1 LEKARNFISRNW
13 TKFLF
18 VPDNNKALFL
28 WGRWYSVADL
38 RDMQSTIKAVLDE
51 HGDALAQSED
61 FRASYNQRY
70 NKLLPLKRE
79 AESKWWDGNHPEAV
93 KYRKLRD
100 ARMALAAAL
109 QDYTTGRTLEE
120 RAALKAEF
128 EAAATAE
135 SAQGNLARELI
146 NSGVARTKEES
157 QLLEDMDF
165 ASRTEKEVKDA
176 IRPVGASKLMYY
188 LTTGEV
194 EARNVEQR
202 RSMSEGQRETEVPY
216 VGDRFGDLSNMINRD
231 PFTGVASAP
240 PETEGGTEPL
250 TTANVN
256 KVVSVKLTKAQ
267 INLLER
273 AAGIQRAKLNAMQKR
288 IARSRSAEETMGLAG
303 KLMLATR
310 KAGET
315 VDILTSIFPSVPPP
329 VLQALLS
336 PLETADVVRLGKRAG
351 MKNVTLIDNMVRDQY
366 VPYVNRIMAKASKL
380 AEKWADFTSRMPEG
394 ANAMA
399 DVMVLSN
406 MLDADPSLAPTAAEY
421 LKIDREFKAL
431 SAQMAAETDPKRKS
445 TLKGQLTKRRGE
457 IERLYFGGT
466 DPDGTTVAGWND
478 IPPQG
483 KQIFREAR
491 DYYKADFEEHYRLLM
506 QRIDDAQFKPEDAT
520 RLKDAVSKMF
530 DQSAKQVIYFPMKRF
545 GDYWVSV
552 GKGAS
557 SEFYMFEEA
566 SAQDAF
572 IARLKREGETR
583 EINSSQGRDTL
594 RLGLRNKTAD
604 ASSALKNILDLLD
617 DGGLGGIDLD
627 TLKDHVFQMYL
638 TALPEGDMRRR
649 FIHRQFTTGFSMDA
663 LRTFASTSIASANQ
677 LGRLAYD
684 YKLQNLIAQSLAET
698 EGKSSKRRLDTITL
712 ELKMRLA
719 DTMSANPDDFWSQ
732 AANLGA
738 KATFLFILTSP
749 ASAVLN
755 LTQLHVVGLPTLA
768 AEFGEAATLSMAAR
782 YTKDVLTGDRIANPF
797 RDEEGN
803 LQLQMPE
810 FTTERSAYIDGLR
823 KTDPDRH
830 EAIVRAW
837 EYAREREI
845 TESTFSSAAN
855 VYESSERPSA
865 ELSFTQAARQ
875 GNAAL
880 AVQRATANA
889 VNGMG
894 ALFHHTERMGRE
906 VMYMSAFEMAYDRA
920 LAQGKTPV
928 EAREIAMPMAAE
940 LTNKGMFDFS
950 NWNKS
955 RAAKHPVGKL
965 ALQMRAYT
973 ISMTSLLFR
982 SFVKMLPFMGN
993 TKAEMKAAARV
1004 FVGVGAMTTLYGGL
1018 RASQF
1023 YVLGML
1029 GFGLLKMLESAFKGD
1044 DEEEEVEQG
1053 YLNPETLE
1061 RETLKYA
1068 AGPGRELSKK
1078 DWDMYIRTVW
1088 IPDTFGSGGT
1098 LQEALGFSDATA
1110 DKLATVADIGL
1121 PGLFKIDISNNVA
1134 LTNLWYPIETK
1145 SDDPLVQSYEAIGRG
1160 LLGPSASLLAAPVKM
1175 LSELGVGNIRGAVEA
1190 VMPAALRGFVKA
1202 ERLKDEGL
1210 VVGKNRDIV
1219 LRDPS
1224 FYDAYTL
1231 AMTSLGFREAETSRD
1246 MQLSIRAGEIEREIA
1261 GAKTDLFDRRYRAVR
1276 AADQAN
1282 PTEDQIRALREVER
1296 DIQIYNLNY
1305 PSNAISGEA
1314 KQRSYE
1320 EKARE
1325 AAERMY
1331 GLGVNAKIP
1340 IRQSMADR
1348 RAEELSGGQ

>member
-1 LEKARNFISRNW
+1 
-13 TKFLF
+13 
-18 VPDNNKALFL
+18 
-28 WGRWYSVADL
+28 
-38 RDMQSTIKAVLDE
+38 
-51 HGDALAQSED
+51 
-61 FRASYNQRY
+61 
-70 NKLLPLKRE
+70 
-79 AESKWWDGNHPEAV
+79 
-93 KYRKLRD
+93 
-100 ARMALAAAL
+100 
-109 QDYTTGRTLEE
+109 
-120 RAALKAEF
+120 
-128 EAAATAE
+128 
-135 SAQGNLARELI
+135 
-146 NSGVARTKEES
+146 
-157 QLLEDMDF
+157 
-165 ASRTEKEVKDA
+165 
-176 IRPVGASKLMYY
+176 
-188 LTTGEV
+188 
-194 EARNVEQR
+194 
-202 RSMSEGQRETEVPY
+202 
-216 VGDRFGDLSNMINRD
+216 
-231 PFTGVASAP
+231 
-240 PETEGGTEPL
+240 
-250 TTANVN
+250 
-256 KVVSVKLTKAQ
+256 
-267 INLLER
+267 
-273 AAGIQRAKLNAMQKR
+273 
-288 IARSRSAEETMGLAG
+288 
-303 KLMLATR
+303 
-310 KAGET
+310 
-315 VDILTSIFPSVPPP
+315 
-329 VLQALLS
+329 
-336 PLETADVVRLGKRAG
+336 

-712 ELKMRLA
+712 ELKERLA

-732 AANLGA
+732 ATNLGA

-782 YTKDVLTGDRIANPF
+782 YTKEVLTGDRIANPF

-830 EAIVRAW
+830 KAIMMAW

-1029 GFGLLKMLESAFKGD
+1029 GFGFLKMLESAFKGD

-1068 AGPGRELSKK
+1068 SGPGRELSKK
-1078 DWDMYIRTVW
+1078 DWDMYIREVW

-1110 DKLATVADIGL
+1110 DKLAAAADIGL
-1121 PGLFKIDISNNVA
+1121 PGIFKIDISSNVA
-1134 LTNLWYPIETK
+1134 LTNLWFPIETK

-1231 AMTSLGFREAETSRD
+1231 AMTALGFREAETSRD
-1246 MQLSIRAGEIEREIA
+1246 MQLSIRAGEIEREITS
-1261 GAKTDLFDRRYRAVR
+1261 AKTKLFDRRYRAVR

-1282 PTEDQIRALREVER
+1282 PTKEQIRALREVER

-1305 PSNAISGEA
+1305 PSNAISDEA
-1314 KQRSYE
+1314 MQQSYE
-1320 EKARE
+1320 EKARD

-1340 IRQSMADR
+1340 IRQSMADQ